1 MMKSIRIIIIIF
13 ILLLLSAFYFYW
25 YFYWR
30 FFQTTNNA
38 YVQANITNINSRLS
52 SMVLESNIQDNHKVK
67 KGDFLVQ
74 LDKSEFVL
82 NKQKAMAKLE
92 QDKSTLINAQASYQM
107 QKDVVEEYRN
117 SLISAKASLEYA
129 GQKLERFRI
138 LKERHYVSQND
149 LDNAISNYK
158 IAISKYHESQAKLR
172 TQIGKLVVQESQI
185 KQAKANIQQAMV
197 SLSQAEL
204 MLSYARII
212 APSDGVIS
220 NRSIQV
226 GTMIQ
231 AGQGIA
237 SIVSNQ
243 TPWIQANFKETQI
256 SRMHKGQPV
265 KVSIDT
271 YPDKIFSAKIDSIS
285 PATGATFALL
295 PPNNATGNFTKIV
308 QRVSVKIVFDLPE
321 EIDSGL
327 SATVTVDTR

>member
-1 MMKSIRIIIIIF
+1 MMKNIKVIIIVFIF
-13 ILLLLSAFYFYW
+13 FLSVFYFYW

-30 FFQTTNNA
+30 YFQTTNNA
-38 YVQANITNINSRLS
+38 YVQANINSRLNGI
-52 SMVLESNIQDNHKVK
+52 VLKSNIQDNHKVK

-74 LDKSEFVL
+74 LDKSEIVL
-82 NKQKAMAKLE
+82 NKQKATAELE
-92 QDKSTLINAQASYQM
+92 QNESTLINAQASYQM

-117 SLISAKASLEYA
+117 SLISAKASLKYA
-129 GQKLERFRI
+129 CQKSERFRM

-158 IAISKYHESQAKLR
+158 IAMSKYHEAQAKLR

-185 KQAKANIQQAMV
+185 KQAKANIQQARI

-204 MLSYARII
+204 MLSYTRIV
-212 APSDGVIS
+212 APNDGVLS
-220 NRSIQV
+220 NRSVQV

-243 TPWIQANFKETQI
+243 TPWIRANFKETQI

-265 KVSIDT
+265 KVSIDA
-271 YPDKIFSAKIDSIS
+271 YPDKIFPAKVDSIS

-295 PPNNATGNFTKIV
+295 PPDNATGNFTKIV
-308 QRVSVKIVFDLPE
+308 QRVSVKIIFDRPE

-327 SATVTVDTR
+327 SATVTVDTRW